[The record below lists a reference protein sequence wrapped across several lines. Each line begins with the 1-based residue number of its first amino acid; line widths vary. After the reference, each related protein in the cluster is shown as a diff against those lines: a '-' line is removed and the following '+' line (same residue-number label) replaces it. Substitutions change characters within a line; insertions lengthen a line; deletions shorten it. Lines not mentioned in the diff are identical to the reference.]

1 MLRIPFDEIKD
12 LFARILVSRGLEEGE
27 AETLASIVA
36 TNSLEGVYSHGTNR
50 FPRLVH
56 DIECGTVDKDA
67 KVEKVIQAG
76 SMECWNGHFGI
87 GPLNAWK
94 AMERA
99 CGLAHE
105 HGMGLVALGWNNHWL
120 RGSTYGRL
128 AAARGCIGICWSNTK
143 PNMPVWG
150 GTVPKIGNNP
160 LIISV
165 PKADGAH
172 FVFDSAMSQYSYGKL
187 EEYRLKGE
195 MLPYAGGFDDEGR
208 LTCDPA
214 VIERNG
220 RMLPIGLWKGSGLS
234 IALDLIAT
242 VLSGGASVTQIGQMG
257 NERGLTQIMIAIE
270 ADRLGGGKDV
280 DRIVSTILGDL
291 KSGEAV
297 RYPGERLE
305 RTRKE
310 NLEAGIPVDE
320 RIWAQI
326 EELGAGC

>member
-1 MLRIPFDEIKD
+1 MLRIPFVEMKG
-12 LFARILVSRGLEEGE
+12 LFRRILVSRGLEEGE
-27 AETLASIVA
+27 AETLACIVA

-56 DIECGTVDKDA
+56 DIESGTVDKDA
-67 KVEKVIQAG
+67 KVEKIIQAG

-99 CGLAHE
+99 TELAHE

-195 MLPYAGGFDDEGR
+195 MLPFAGGFDDEGR
-208 LTCDPA
+208 LTSDPA
-214 VIERNG
+214 VIEHNG

-320 RIWAQI
+320 RVWAQI

>member
-1 MLRIPFDEIKD
+1 MLRIPFDEMKG

-67 KVEKVIQAG
+67 KIEKVIQAG

-195 MLPYAGGFDDEGR
+195 MLPYAGGFDDEGK

-320 RIWAQI
+320 RIWTQI

>member
-1 MLRIPFDEIKD
+1 MLRIPFDEMKG

-67 KVEKVIQAG
+67 KIEKVIQAG

-195 MLPYAGGFDDEGR
+195 MLPYAGGFDDEGK

>member
-12 LFARILVSRGLEEGE
+12 LFARILVSRGLGQGE

-120 RGSTYGRL
+120 RGSTY
-128 AAARGCIGICWSNTK
+128 
-143 PNMPVWG
+143 
-150 GTVPKIGNNP
+150 NP

-208 LTCDPA
+208 LTCDPV
-214 VIERNG
+214 VIEHNG

-320 RIWAQI
+320 RFWAQI

>member
-12 LFARILVSRGLEEGE
+12 LFARILVSRGLGQGE

-195 MLPYAGGFDDEGR
+195 MLPFAGGFDDEGK

>member
-1 MLRIPFDEIKD
+1 MLRIQFDEMKG
-12 LFARILVSRGLEEGE
+12 LFRRILVSRGLEEGE

-56 DIECGTVDKDA
+56 DIESGTVDKDA

-195 MLPYAGGFDDEGR
+195 MLPFAGGFDDEGK

-320 RIWAQI
+320 RVWAQI

>member
-1 MLRIPFDEIKD
+1 MLRIPFDEMKG

-67 KVEKVIQAG
+67 KIEKVIQAG

>member
-1 MLRIPFDEIKD
+1 MLRIPFDEMKG

-67 KVEKVIQAG
+67 KIEKVIQAG

-187 EEYRLKGE
+187 EEYRLKDE
-195 MLPYAGGFDDEGR
+195 MLPYAGGFDDEGK

-326 EELGAGC
+326 VELGAGC

>member
-1 MLRIPFDEIKD
+1 MLRVPFDEMKG
-12 LFARILVSRGLEEGE
+12 LFRRILVSRGLEEGE

-56 DIECGTVDKDA
+56 DIESGTVDKDA

-195 MLPYAGGFDDEGR
+195 MLPFAGGFDDEGK

-320 RIWAQI
+320 RVWAQI

>member
-12 LFARILVSRGLEEGE
+12 LFARILVSRGLGQGE

-195 MLPYAGGFDDEGR
+195 MLPFAGGFDDEGK

-291 KSGEAV
+291 KNGEAV

-320 RIWAQI
+320 RVWAQI

>member
-1 MLRIPFDEIKD
+1 MLRIPFDEMKG

-195 MLPYAGGFDDEGR
+195 MLPFAGGFDDEGK

>member
-1 MLRIPFDEIKD
+1 MLRIPFVEMKG
-12 LFARILVSRGLEEGE
+12 LFRRILVSRGLEEGE

-56 DIECGTVDKDA
+56 DIESGTVDKDA

-195 MLPYAGGFDDEGR
+195 MLPFAGGFDDEGK

-320 RIWAQI
+320 RVWAQI